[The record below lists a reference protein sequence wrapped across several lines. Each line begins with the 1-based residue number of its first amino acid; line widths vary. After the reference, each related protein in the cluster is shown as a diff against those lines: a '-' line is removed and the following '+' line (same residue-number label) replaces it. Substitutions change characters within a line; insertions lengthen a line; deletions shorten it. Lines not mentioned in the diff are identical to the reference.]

1 MEKKEENS
9 LLKSVLEF
17 VPLIAFFVSYYYYA
31 NSRELVGEELSVEK
45 IIFATKVFVP
55 TLIISSILSYLILKT
70 ISKMTIITAVVVI
83 IFGFLCFLYFSSSSS
98 FLTVWFRN
106 PVFIKMK
113 PTIIY
118 VSFSLI
124 LTIGLLRKKSFLQSL
139 MGSALNMEDKGWL
152 ILTKRVTM
160 FFLILAALNEVV
172 WRYFGQDQWVNFKT
186 FGLPIMTLF
195 FFAFQYKLFQKYV
208 VDEKH

>member
-9 LLKSVLEF
+9 FLKSVLEF
-17 VPLIAFFVSYYYYA
+17 VPLIAFFVSYYYYP
-31 NSRELVGEELSVEK
+31 NSSQLVGEELSVEK

-55 TLIISSILSYLILKT
+55 ALIVTSALSYLILKT
-70 ISKMTIITAVVVI
+70 ISKMAIITAVVVI
-83 IFGFLCFLYFSSSSS
+83 IFG

-118 VSFSLI
+118 LSFSLI
-124 LTIGLLRKKSFLQSL
+124 LTMGLLRKKSFLQSL
-139 MGSALNMEDKGWL
+139 MGSALNMEDQGWL

-160 FFLILAALNEVV
+160 FFLVLAALNEIV

-186 FGLPIMTLF
+186 FGLPVITLI

-208 VDEKH
+208 VAEKD

>member
-17 VPLIAFFVSYYYYA
+17 VPLIAFFVSYYYYP

-55 TLIISSILSYLILKT
+55 TLIISSILSYFILKT

-83 IFGFLCFLYFSSSSS
+83 IFG

-160 FFLILAALNEVV
+160 FFIILAVLNEVV

-195 FFAFQYKLFQKYV
+195 FFAFQYNLFQKYV

>member
-9 LLKSVLEF
+9 FLKNVLEF
-17 VPLIAFFVSYYYYA
+17 VPLIAFFVSYYYYP
-31 NSRELVGEELSVEK
+31 NSRQLVGEELSVEK

-55 TLIISSILSYLILKT
+55 ALVVTSALSYLILKT
-70 ISKMTIITAVVVI
+70 ISKMAIITAVVVI
-83 IFGFLCFLYFSSSSS
+83 IFG

-124 LTIGLLRKKSFLQSL
+124 LTMGLLRKKSFLQSL
-139 MGSALNMEDKGWL
+139 MGSALNMEDQGWL

-160 FFLILAALNEVV
+160 FFLILAVLNEVV

-186 FGLPIMTLF
+186 FGLPVMTLL

-208 VDEKH
+208 VDEKN

>member
-83 IFGFLCFLYFSSSSS
+83 IFGFL
-98 FLTVWFRN
+98 TVWFRN

-160 FFLILAALNEVV
+160 FFLILAVLNEVV

-195 FFAFQYKLFQKYV
+195 FFAFQYNLFQKYV

>member
-17 VPLIAFFVSYYYYA
+17 VPLIAFFVSYYYYP

-83 IFGFLCFLYFSSSSS
+83 IFG

-160 FFLILAALNEVV
+160 FFLILAVLNEVV

>member
-83 IFGFLCFLYFSSSSS
+83 IFGFL
-98 FLTVWFRN
+98 TVWFRN

-152 ILTKRVTM
+152 ILTKRVTI
-160 FFLILAALNEVV
+160 FFIILAVLNEVV

>member
-83 IFGFLCFLYFSSSSS
+83 IFGFL
-98 FLTVWFRN
+98 TVWFRN

-152 ILTKRVTM
+152 ILTKRVTI
-160 FFLILAALNEVV
+160 FFIILAVLNEVV

-195 FFAFQYKLFQKYV
+195 FFAFQYNLFQKYV